1 MTNDEKILNKYKLNP
16 KKIKYLKKVK
26 IIDTDKGTYTL
37 KIKTS
42 NNNKIYTYLENRNFE
57 NYLPP
62 INSPKDPYEI
72 YEYIEESEMSKEDKA
87 LNLIY
92 ILSILHTKTTV
103 YENTNLD
110 SIKEIYESNLKE
122 LEYLDYYYHDLQDYI
137 ENKVYMSP
145 EEYLLIRNITNIYN
159 AISFSREALEKWY
172 NEKLKQTR
180 ERQVLLHNNI
190 STEHFLLSKD
200 NAYLINWNKAK
211 RGYPIYDLITFFK
224 NEYQDLEFKSLYNLY
239 QKKYKY
245 TYDEELLFFSLIAK
259 PWKITFT
266 NNHYNNT
273 IIVTNLIEYIEKGSK
288 LVSKENKENQETE

>member
-1 MTNDEKILNKYKLNP
+1 MTDTEKILSKYKLHP

-26 IIDTDKGTYTL
+26 IIETDKGTYAL
-37 KIKTS
+37 KTKTS
-42 NNNKIYTYLENRNFE
+42 NNSKIYDYLENRNFE
-57 NYLPP
+57 NYLPL

-72 YEYIEESEMSKEDKA
+72 CKYIKDSEMSKEDKA

-103 YENTNLD
+103 YENINFD

-145 EEYLLIRNITNIYN
+145 EEYLLIRNITNVYN
-159 AISFSREALEKWY
+159 AIFFSKDSLEKWY
-172 NEKLKQTR
+172 NEKKKQTR
-180 ERQVLLHNNI
+180 ERYVLLHNNI
-190 STEHFLLSKD
+190 SIEHFLLCKD
-200 NAYLINWNKAK
+200 KAYLINWNKSK
-211 RGYPIYDLITFFK
+211 RGYPIYDLLTFFK
-224 NEYQDLEFKSLYNLY
+224 NEYQDLEFESLYNLY
-239 QKKYKY
+239 QTKYKY
-245 TYDEELLFFSLIAK
+245 TYDEKLLFFSLIAK